1 MTTSFRSFG
10 LPETLITAL
19 DKINFTTPTPIQAQ
33 SIPPALAGQ
42 DVLGTASTGTG
53 KTAAFAL
60 PMMTHLINNPKSVA
74 LVMTPTR
81 ELATQI
87 MTTIQPLRLMH
98 KDLYTACLIG
108 GESINKQLGQLDRR
122 PRLIVGTP
130 GRINDHLERGS
141 LWLDRADF
149 LVLDETDRMLDL
161 GFDVQ
166 IATIIAKM
174 AKPRQTLMF
183 SATMP
188 KEIVALSGQYL
199 KNPKRI
205 TIGEVNK
212 PAAKIKSTVI
222 ETTEA
227 GKFDAL
233 TEQLNEREGSIVVFV
248 KTRYGT
254 EKLAKKLRTAGHGA
268 DAIHG
273 DLQQRKRD
281 RVIADFRDKRF
292 RILVATDVAARGLDI
307 PHIEH
312 VINHDLPQVAED
324 YIHRIGR
331 TARAGAEGEAV
342 SLVTPAEFSK
352 WRAIQQLINPEENR
366 NARATRTA
374 DKNSP
379 RRATGKKP
387 GGKKFGDRF
396 ERADSR
402 DFGDRKKSFGGQ
414 GGRKFAD
421 RDSPRGGDR
430 QQEQRAGRSPWE
442 SKRSAPQAEKGARK
456 TYGRNP
462 FNRKDELGE
471 VYQDVRRQA
480 DEFRNE
486 RPSEGRYEGRRD
498 DNRRSG
504 GFRDR
509 DDRRPARGHDDRRP
523 ARGDFRD
530 RDDRRPMRDDDRR
543 PARAGGFRDRDDRRP
558 AGRDDDRRPARADD
572 RRSFGKPSG
581 GKPSGGKSFGGQKRS
596 FGKPSGSAGAGRG
609 KPRGR
614 WAA

>member
-1 MTTSFRSFG
+1 MTTDFRSFG

-233 TEQLNEREGSIVVFV
+233 TEQLNERNGSIVVFV

-281 RVIADFRDKRF
+281 RVIADFRDKKF

-379 RRATGKKP
+379 RRATGKKS

-396 ERADSR
+396 ERSDSR
-402 DFGDRKKSFGGQ
+402 DFGDRKKSFGQ

-421 RDSPRGGDR
+421 RDAPRGGDR

-462 FNRKDELGE
+462 FNRKDGLGE

-498 DNRRSG
+498 DNRRSAG

-509 DDRRPARGHDDRRP
+509 DDRRPARGNDDRRP

-558 AGRDDDRRPARADD
+558 AGRDDDRRPARSGDE

-581 GKPSGGKSFGGQKRS
+581 GKPFGGQKRN
-596 FGKPSGSAGAGRG
+596 FGKPAGGAGRG

-614 WAA
+614 FAA